1 MLAEGS
7 GAGAEPSCP
16 VCEAPTVADGPV
28 VDDREP
34 GTQAGN
40 TSGAKH
46 AGSRREDRA
55 AGQRP
60 LGPPLIHP
68 AARPGVRARTTAAA
82 LRIRTIR
89 IPQPWNA
96 HASKVTERN

>member
-34 GTQAGN
+34 GPQPATPAVPN
-40 TSGAKH
+40 TL
-46 AGSRREDRA
+46 A
-55 AGQRP
+55 A
-60 LGPPLIHP
+60 
-68 AARPGVRARTTAAA
+68 AARIARRVSSRWTP
-82 LRIRTIR
+82 R
-89 IPQPWNA
+89 
-96 HASKVTERN
+96 